1 MPDIKLLDGKKIPF
15 TKSINGFE
23 LAKKISKTLEKEAL
37 IMKVDGELKDLSYQI
52 KKNSIVKIVTS
63 KDKEGLEVLRHDAAH
78 IMAMSV
84 QELFPG
90 TQVTI
95 GPVIENGFYY
105 DFARKDPFT
114 SDDLKKIEK
123 KMSEIIERDV
133 KTKREVWERGK
144 AIAHFKKIGEKYKA
158 EIIESIPDNEELSV
172 YHHGDTWHDLCR
184 GPHLASSGKIG
195 KAFKLTKVS
204 GAYWRGDSKNEML
217 QRIYGTCW
225 SSKKDLDD
233 YLNRLEEAEKRDH
246 RKLGKEMNLFHFR
259 EESPGAVFWHEKGWI
274 LFQRLIEYMRLKQ
287 RLAGYKEINTPEIL
301 DKSLWEKSGHWEKF
315 GENMYTSETPD
326 EKTFAIKPM
335 NCPGCVQ
342 VFNQGLKSYR
352 DLPLKLSEFGKVHRY
367 EASGALHG
375 LLRVRAFTQD
385 DAHIFCTEEQITEEC
400 LSVTNLIL
408 EIYKDLGFKNV
419 LLQFSDRPEKRVGD
433 DKIWDKSEAALLTA
447 IKKSKLE
454 YKINKGDGAF
464 YGPKID
470 FVLRDAIGRD
480 WQCGTLQVDLNLP
493 GRLGA
498 SFVDKDGSKKIPVM
512 LHRAL
517 FGSLERFIGILIEHY
532 AGKLPLWLSP
542 AQAVVLPI
550 SEENNNYA
558 KKLFEDLFKE
568 GIKCEVDL
576 KNQKINYKIR
586 EHSLSKVPILLICG
600 KKEEEKNTVTIR
612 KLGSEK
618 QETVKKEKLVNDLV
632 KLNKFPLN

>member
-1 MPDIKLLDGKKIPF
+1 MPNIHLLDGKKIPF
-15 TKSINGFE
+15 KNSIDGFE
-23 LAKKISKTLEKEAL
+23 LSKKISKSLEKEAL
-37 IMKVDGELKDLSYQI
+37 IMEVDGELKDLSYKI
-52 KKNSIVKIVTS
+52 LKDSKVKIVTS
-63 KDKEGLEVLRHDAAH
+63 KDKEGLDVLRHDAAH

-84 QELFPG
+84 QELFPS

-105 DFARKDPFT
+105 DFARKEPFT
-114 SDDLKKIEK
+114 KDDLQKIEK
-123 KMSEIIERDV
+123 KMSEIIDRDV
-133 KTKREVWERGK
+133 KTRREVWKRDK
-144 AIAHFKKIGEKYKA
+144 AVAHFKKIGEKYKA
-158 EIIESIPDNEELSV
+158 EIIESIPANEELSI

-184 GPHLASSGKIG
+184 GPHLASSSKIG

-204 GAYWRGDSKNEML
+204 GAYWRGDSNNEML

-225 SSKKDLDD
+225 SSKKELED
-233 YLNRLEEAEKRDH
+233 YLLRLEEAEKRDH
-246 RKLGKEMNLFHFR
+246 RKLGKEMDLFHFR

-385 DAHIFCTEEQITEEC
+385 DAHIFCTEEQITEQC
-400 LSVTNLIL
+400 LSITNLIL

-433 DKIWDKSEAALLTA
+433 NKIWDKSEAALLTA
-447 IKKSKLE
+447 IKKSKLKYE
-454 YKINKGDGAF
+454 INKGEGAF

-498 SFVDKDGSKKIPVM
+498 SYVEKDGSKKIPVM

-542 AQAVVLPI
+542 LQVMVLPI
-550 SEENNNYA
+550 SEDNNNYA
-558 KKLFEDLFKE
+558 KKVFEELFKE

-586 EHSLSKVPILLICG
+586 EHSLQKVPILLICG
-600 KKEEEKNTVTIR
+600 KKEATDNSVTVR

-618 QETVKKEKLVNDLV
+618 QETMKSSQFLKEI
-632 KLNKFPLN
+632 LNSNRLPLK